1 MEGYDDILVG
11 IFYCL
16 ASTFLFWVV
25 NALGKVLAETYPI
38 PLLVFFRSIFAL
50 MMCLALAS
58 RLGGLRS
65 LKAQRPAALVIRGVV
80 WVLMLACSFASYHL
94 LPIGAQ
100 AMALQR
106 SCTSPQVC
114 SGFTGTVMCTP
125 FPPDVLTNG
134 TRLRASSSVLT
145 LQPAP

>member
-1 MEGYDDILVG
+1 MAVIHSRDDKWKGYDDILVG

-16 ASTFLFWVV
+16 ASTFLFWVF

-58 RLGGLRS
+58 RLGGLRT
-65 LKAQRPAALVIRGVV
+65 LKAQRPAALIIRGVV
-80 WVLMLACSFASYHL
+80 WVLMLASSFASYHL

-106 SCTSPQVC
+106 HAPHPRFV
-114 SGFTGTVMCTP
+114 
-125 FPPDVLTNG
+125 
-134 TRLRASSSVLT
+134 RAL
-145 LQPAP
+145 PGR